1 VKKLNQVNRVATVIA
16 IVAIGIVAIALG
28 SPAVRAQDGV
38 NAPMSV
44 PSSVPAMGSGT
55 VGDSIRAG
63 HANDAAAPAAQP
75 ASSDDMSGD
84 SISVTGGVP
93 GGSTTSGASTSAP
106 AAPAEASAPP
116 VTAPP
121 EASAPAAVAPAEA
134 SAPAP
139 AAPSEASA
147 PAPPPPAEASAPV
160 SAQPA
165 PPVTA
170 SEPAPAAVPSVAPAP
185 EAAASL
191 STPVTTAAVPASG
204 TLAPPM
210 VMAPI
215 PAEVA
220 PEPAPSPAIA
230 PAATEQAPPQFEQ
243 TAGKSGRGQTKD
255 TKVASNEPQENNPT
269 GLQFGNNKGPIH
281 IKSESMSLD
290 YQNHSV
296 LWTGHVHAEQANAQL
311 TSDQLRVNYFDK
323 DFKQLKD
330 MVADGNV
337 RMSQGTQWA
346 TGQHGV
352 MDQTKRTMVLTGSP
366 VVHDCANQITGKR
379 ITVYLDTNRSVVED
393 ARAVIFPHSGK
404 GEDSAP
410 TPGCQ

>member
-1 VKKLNQVNRVATVIA
+1 
-16 IVAIGIVAIALG
+16 
-28 SPAVRAQDGV
+28 
-38 NAPMSV
+38 M
-44 PSSVPAMGSGT
+44 
-55 VGDSIRAG
+55 
-63 HANDAAAPAAQP
+63 
-75 ASSDDMSGD
+75 
-84 SISVTGGVP
+84 
-93 GGSTTSGASTSAP
+93 
-106 AAPAEASAPP
+106 
-116 VTAPP
+116 
-121 EASAPAAVAPAEA
+121 
-134 SAPAP
+134 
-139 AAPSEASA
+139 
-147 PAPPPPAEASAPV
+147 APV
-160 SAQPA
+160 
-165 PPVTA
+165 
-170 SEPAPAAVPSVAPAP
+170 
-185 EAAASL
+185 
-191 STPVTTAAVPASG
+191 
-204 TLAPPM
+204 
-210 VMAPI
+210 

-220 PEPAPSPAIA
+220 PVPAPSPAIA
-230 PAATEQAPPQFEQ
+230 PVDTEQTSPTRQSEKA
-243 TAGKSGRGQTKD
+243 AGKTSKD

-296 LWTGHVHAEQANAQL
+296 LWTGHVHATQDQAQL

-379 ITVYLDTNRSVVED
+379 ITVFLDTNRSVVED
-393 ARAVIFPHSGK
+393 ARAVIFPHNGK
-404 GEDSAP
+404 GAEDTAP